1 MAIADGKYPL
11 GPQSGRL
18 LVKTARTGMGAIA
31 GHDLTIEVT
40 RWHGTAS
47 VNAADPSAS
56 SVEVTAEVASFEVR
70 EGTGGVKPLTNADR
84 ADIKRTLM
92 DKILEA
98 GRYPEISFASTGVS
112 GGEDALRIDGS
123 LTIKGVPRPVI
134 VRGRLSGDRAQGSAV
149 VTQSQWGIKPY
160 SAFFGALKLRDEV
173 EVEFDLTLAPG
184 N

>member
-18 LVKTARTGMGAIA
+18 LVKTARTGMGAMA

-47 VNAADPSAS
+47 VASADPAAS

-70 EGTGGVKPLTNADR
+70 EGTGGVKPLTSGDR
-84 ADIKRTLM
+84 AEIKRTLM
-92 DKILEA
+92 GKILEA
-98 GRYPEISFASTGVS
+98 GRYPEITFASTKVS
-112 GGEDALRIDGS
+112 GGPDAFRIDGN
-123 LTIKGVPRPVI
+123 LTIKGATRPVI
-134 VRGRLSGDRAQGSAV
+134 VRGQLTGERVQGSAA